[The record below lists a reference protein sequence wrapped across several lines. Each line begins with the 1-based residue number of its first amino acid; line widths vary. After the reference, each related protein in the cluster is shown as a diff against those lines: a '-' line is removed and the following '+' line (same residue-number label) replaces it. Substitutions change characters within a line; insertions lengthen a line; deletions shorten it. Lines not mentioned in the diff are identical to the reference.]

1 MELQEASMLFHKVH
15 NPNDLLVEDNLV
27 ILHVRKVEGVLPLA
41 ETAQKPHRH
50 SPQRAVT
57 ATLAIINYCLSN
69 PEPAASVVADEPHK
83 QKTSSSDPRP

>member
-57 ATLAIINYCLSN
+57 ATLAIINCLSN

-83 QKTSSSDPRP
+83 QKTSSSDPRS